1 MPIKVQRDLPAK
13 AILESEN
20 IFIMDEDR
28 AMRQDIRPL
37 EILILN
43 LMPLKEETE
52 TQLLRA
58 LSNTPL
64 QVDCTFLMLST
75 HVSKNTSASHLNKF
89 YVSFESIRRNR
100 FDGMIITGAPVENLA
115 FEEVNYWPEL
125 AAIME
130 WSKTHVTS
138 TLHICWGAQAGLYY
152 HYGIPK
158 YRRENK
164 LSGIYNH
171 RVLDRKVPLVR
182 SLNDFFLAPHSRYTE
197 VRREDILKHPELI
210 ILAESDEAGVFLVMS
225 RDGRQIFVQGHPEYD
240 RMTLDAEYKRD
251 MGRGLNPQIP
261 ENYYPDDDPENKP
274 VLTWRAHANSLY
286 TNWLN
291 YYVYQV
297 TPYDMIGTPF

>member
-240 RMTLDAEYKRD
+240 RMTLNNEYHRD
-251 MGRGLNPQIP
+251 QDKGLKP
-261 ENYYPDDDPENKP
+261 ELPCNYYARNDPSSVP
-274 VLTWRAHANSLY
+274 VLT
-286 TNWLN
+286 
-291 YYVYQV
+291 
-297 TPYDMIGTPF
+297 